1 MLVNALLLSS
11 DPSLLGVLRRS
22 AEELGIRP
30 QESSSVGQAGA
41 MLTTKRFEGIVVET
55 DDLEGASGFIEA
67 LRKTPSNKSS
77 IIVAVVNG
85 RTSPCEAFRKGAN
98 MVLEKPVT
106 TEKLVRS
113 LRAAHSMM
121 TRERRRAIRL
131 AVETQITIRSSS
143 GAGQEERATTT
154 DISEGGIGLDAL
166 VPLKMHDTVRFRC
179 RLPES
184 DIELEGTALV
194 VSASKDGHA
203 GICFVSVSAQHKS
216 DLAHWL
222 ASRIEKQSASAMRMG
237 PLTASSP
244 ARPAAAG
251 AS

>member
-11 DPSLLGVLRRS
+11 DPSLLAVLRRS

-30 QESSSVGQAGA
+30 QEIASVGQAGA
-41 MLTTKRFEGIVVET
+41 ILTTKRFEGIVVDT

-131 AVETQITIRSSS
+131 PLDTQIQITPSSS
-143 GAGQEERATTT
+143 AEQRATIT
-154 DISEGGIGLDAL
+154 DISEGGIGVDAL
-166 VPLKMHDTVRFRC
+166 APLKVQDTVRFRC
-179 RLPES
+179 HLPDS

-194 VSASKDGHA
+194 VNATKDGHA
-203 GICFVSVSAQHKS
+203 GLCFVGVSSQHKS

-222 ASRIEKQSASAMRMG
+222 AARIEKQSVAAMRLG
-237 PLTASSP
+237 PYPAPTQ
-244 ARPAAAG
+244 ARPAAG

>member
-1 MLVNALLLSS
+1 MQVNALLLSS
-11 DPSLLGVLRRS
+11 DPSLLGILRRS
-22 AEELGIRP
+22 AEEIGIRP
-30 QESSSVGQAGA
+30 QEIASVGQAGA
-41 MLTTKRFEGIVVET
+41 ILTTKRFEGIVVDT

-67 LRKTPSNKSS
+67 LRKTPSNRSS

-131 AVETQITIRSSS
+131 SVGTPITLKLSNAS
-143 GAGQEERATTT
+143 EERATTT

-166 VPLKMHDTVRFRC
+166 VPLKTHDTVKFRC
-179 RLPES
+179 QLPDS
-184 DIELEGTALV
+184 NIELEGTALV
-194 VSASKDGHA
+194 VNATKDGHA
-203 GICFVSVSAQHKS
+203 GLCFLSVSAQQKS

-222 ASRIEKQSASAMRMG
+222 ATRIERQSASAMRFG
-237 PLTASSP
+237 PNAASMS
-244 ARPAAAG
+244 RPAAAG
-251 AS
+251 AL

>member
-11 DPSLLGVLRRS
+11 DASLLGVLRRS

-30 QESSSVGQAGA
+30 QEIASVGQAGA
-41 MLTTKRFEGIVVET
+41 MLTTKRFEGIVVDT

-106 TEKLVRS
+106 AEKLVRS

-131 AVETQITIRSSS
+131 LVDTQITIKPTS
-143 GAGQEERATTT
+143 GQEQRATTT

-166 VPLKMHDTVRFRC
+166 AALNLHDTVRFRC
-179 RLPES
+179 HL
-184 DIELEGTALV
+184 
-194 VSASKDGHA
+194 
-203 GICFVSVSAQHKS
+203 
-216 DLAHWL
+216 
-222 ASRIEKQSASAMRMG
+222 
-237 PLTASSP
+237 
-244 ARPAAAG
+244 
-251 AS
+251 

>member
-11 DPSLLGVLRRS
+11 DASLLGVLRRS

-30 QESSSVGQAGA
+30 QEIASVGQAGA
-41 MLTTKRFEGIVVET
+41 ILTTKRFEGIVVDT

-121 TRERRRAIRL
+121 TRERRRSTRL
-131 AVETQITIRSSS
+131 PVEIQIFVRPSSGQETQ
-143 GAGQEERATTT
+143 ATTT
-154 DISEGGIGLDAL
+154 DISEGGIGIDAL
-166 VPLKMHDTVRFRC
+166 VPLKQHDTVRFRC

-184 DIELEGTALV
+184 DVELEGGALV
-194 VSASKDGHA
+194 VNATKDGHA
-203 GICFVSVSAQHKS
+203 GLCFVSVSSQHKS

-222 ASRIEKQSASAMRMG
+222 ASRIEKQSASAMRLG
-237 PLTASSP
+237 PLGASMQ
-244 ARPAAAG
+244 ARPAAG